1 VCTTTYTTTSAKS
14 PEARDP
20 NPLFALF
27 ARWNQER
34 SINLESLPP
43 DALNEKTIRQLL
55 RNWHSLT
62 TLGEHPLA
70 HWGIVEAQRQAIGH
84 SPTAAGRGLALR
96 EVLQAALENL
106 KPDDGP
112 PSPTENRWRSYLVLS
127 EQYVQG
133 RDPAWMQEHLL
144 ISKSTYYSAQKR
156 ALEMMADVLRVW
168 EEEHRYR
175 TAGAG
180 RQL

>member
-1 VCTTTYTTTSAKS
+1 MCTYTTTSVKS
-14 PEARDP
+14 PETRGP
-20 NPLFALF
+20 NPLYALF

-34 SINLESLPP
+34 RINLDKHPP
-43 DALNEKTIRQLL
+43 DALNEKAIRQLL

-70 HWGIVEAQRQAIGH
+70 CWGVVEVRRQAIGH

-96 EVLQAALENL
+96 AVLRAALENL

-112 PSPTENRWRSYLVLS
+112 PSPTEKRWRSYLVLS

-133 RDPAWMQEHLL
+133 RDPAWVQEQLL
-144 ISKSTYYSAQKR
+144 ISKSAYYSAQKR
-156 ALEMMADVLRVW
+156 ALEMMADTLRVW
-168 EEEHRYR
+168 EEEHRHR
-175 TAGAG
+175 AVGAV